1 MASTAIES
9 TPIIVEKP
17 YIILENNK
25 YSLMIP
31 KLEIN
36 KVGPTVN
43 YDNAIEV
50 PFENVYVANE
60 SDSVETINQKLE
72 EENMHLIL

>member
-9 TPIIVEKP
+9 TPIIIEKP
-17 YIILENNK
+17 YIILENDK
-25 YSLMIP
+25 YSLMVP

-36 KVGPTVN
+36 KIGPTVN

-60 SDSVETINQKLE
+60 SDTVETINQKLE
-72 EENMHLIL
+72 ENMHLIL

>member
-1 MASTAIES
+1 
-9 TPIIVEKP
+9 
-17 YIILENNK
+17 
-25 YSLMIP
+25 MIP

>member
-43 YDNAIEV
+43 YDNAVEV

-60 SDSVETINQKLE
+60 SDSVETINHKLE

>member
-60 SDSVETINQKLE
+60 SDSVETINHKLE